1 MAFLVAMTLPALVIG
16 LTVLGAW
23 EVLRARR
30 RGEHGAV
37 MASTGFDLVQEALYP
52 SKRHEIEQRDHESL
66 IAEDDADGARPRS
79 WIDLAAGTAH
89 LRLR

>member
-1 MAFLVAMTLPALVIG
+1 MGFLVAMTLPGLVLA

-30 RGEHGAV
+30 RGGHRAV

-66 IAEDDADGARPRS
+66 TAEVDADGARPRS
-79 WIDLAAGTAH
+79 RIDLAAGTAH
-89 LRLR
+89 LRLG